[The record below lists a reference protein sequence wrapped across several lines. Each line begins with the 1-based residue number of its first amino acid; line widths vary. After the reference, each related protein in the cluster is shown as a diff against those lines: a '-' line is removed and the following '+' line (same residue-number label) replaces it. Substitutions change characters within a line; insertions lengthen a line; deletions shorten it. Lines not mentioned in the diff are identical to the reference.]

1 VPNYRWWFLGA
12 LVSNIGTWM
21 QRIAQD
27 WLVFNDLSH
36 EDSTAMGIV
45 MALQFLPQ
53 LFLAPYAGLLA
64 DRSDR
69 RKVLFLTQGAMAVLA
84 ALLGVLVISG
94 SAQLWQVYV
103 FALLLG
109 IVTAIDSPVRQTFV
123 SNLVQ
128 DRDLPNAVALNSMSF
143 NSARL
148 IGPAI
153 AGLLVAAVGSG
164 PVFLINTVTFLAMIG
179 AIVAIDTTRL
189 RPMPRVSR
197 ASSRLR
203 DGFAYVRSR
212 PDILIVMVGAF
223 LVGTFGM
230 NSAINIA
237 AMATSEFGYGANQFG
252 FLTSAMA
259 IGSVSGTL
267 MAAKRERPRLRFIFG
282 AAGLFGLTCLAAAA
296 SPNVVVFAVILIPMG
311 LASLTF
317 ITSANAYVQ
326 VSTEPHMRG
335 RVMSIYMAVFM
346 GGTPIGAPVVGR
358 INDLWGARWGLGVA
372 VAAGLATA
380 LLGFLWY
387 WRSQHLHLTYDR
399 SRRGFVRL
407 ERDADYAP
415 ITAALEVQEPR

>member
-1 VPNYRWWFLGA
+1 MPNYRWWFIGA
-12 LVSNIGTWM
+12 LISNVGTWM

-53 LFLAPYAGLLA
+53 LVLAPYAGLIA
-64 DRSDR
+64 DRADR
-69 RKVLFLTQGAMAVLA
+69 RKVLYVTQGSMAVLA
-84 ALLGVLVISG
+84 GLLGALVLSG
-94 SAQLWQVYV
+94 AAQLWHVYV

-109 IVTAIDSPVRQTFV
+109 VVTAIDSPVRQTFV
-123 SNLVQ
+123 SNLVS

-143 NSARL
+143 NSARMV
-148 IGPAI
+148 GPAI
-153 AGLLVAAVGSG
+153 AGILVAAMGSG

-179 AIVAIDTTRL
+179 AIAVINTSRL
-189 RPMPRVSR
+189 RPMPRVSK
-197 ASSRLR
+197 AGSRMR
-203 DGFAYVRSR
+203 DGLTYVKSR
-212 PDILIVMVGAF
+212 PDILVVMVGAF

-252 FLTSAMA
+252 FLSSTMA
-259 IGSVSGTL
+259 IGSVAGTL

-282 AAGLFGLTCLAAAA
+282 ASGAFGLSCLAAAL
-296 SPNVVVFAVILIPMG
+296 SPNVVVFAVILVPMG
-311 LASLTF
+311 LAALTF

-326 VSTEPHMRG
+326 VSTEPQMRG

-346 GGTPIGAPVVGR
+346 GGTPIGAPIVGV
-358 INDLWGARWGLGVA
+358 INDVMGARWGLGVA
-372 VAAGLATA
+372 VVAGIVTAGLG
-380 LLGFLWY
+380 LVWY
-387 WRSQHLHLTYDR
+387 WRSQDLHLTFDR

-407 ERDADYAP
+407 EKDADYSP
-415 ITAALEVQEPR
+415 ITAALEIQEPR